1 MGYLRRGGIGPAR
14 FERGAEAGVSL
25 GQMEPTGQHEWRSC
39 RDEMRSLDSWAGV
52 RQIEPMNWLSL
63 LTWCSA
69 LGSGLIAGVFYAFSS
84 FVMPALRQLPAAQGI
99 AAMQAINR
107 TALTPPFL
115 LVFAGTALSCLVL
128 AVASFFEAGADGRT
142 KLRWAGCAAYLVG
155 AFLVT
160 AICNVPRNDMIA
172 KLDALSSSS
181 VASWQLYLSEWTAY
195 NHVRALAALAAL
207 VLLVLSR

>member
-1 MGYLRRGGIGPAR
+1 
-14 FERGAEAGVSL
+14 
-25 GQMEPTGQHEWRSC
+25 
-39 RDEMRSLDSWAGV
+39 
-52 RQIEPMNWLSL
+52 MNWLSL

-115 LVFAGTALSCLVL
+115 LVFIGTALSCLVL
-128 AVASFFEAGADGRT
+128 AVVSLFWGVADGRT
-142 KLRWAGCAAYLVG
+142 RLRWAGCAVYLVG
-155 AFLVT
+155 TVVVT
-160 AICNVPRNDMIA
+160 GICNVPRNDA
-172 KLDALSSSS
+172 LARLDALSPSA

>member
-1 MGYLRRGGIGPAR
+1 
-14 FERGAEAGVSL
+14 
-25 GQMEPTGQHEWRSC
+25 
-39 RDEMRSLDSWAGV
+39 
-52 RQIEPMNWLSL
+52 MNWLSL

-69 LGSGLIAGVFYAFSS
+69 IGSGLIAGVFYAFSS

-115 LVFAGTALSCLVL
+115 LVFVGTACTCLVL
-128 AVASFFEAGADGRT
+128 AVVSLLSGVADGRT
-142 KLRWAGCAAYLVG
+142 RLRWAGCAAYLVG
-155 AFLVT
+155 SFVVT
-160 AICNVPRNDMIA
+160 ATCNVPRNDA
-172 KLDALSSSS
+172 LARLDALSSSD
-181 VASWQLYLSEWTAY
+181 AAYWQLYLSEWTAY

>member
-1 MGYLRRGGIGPAR
+1 
-14 FERGAEAGVSL
+14 
-25 GQMEPTGQHEWRSC
+25 
-39 RDEMRSLDSWAGV
+39 
-52 RQIEPMNWLSL
+52 MNWLSL

-69 LGSGLIAGVFYAFSS
+69 IGSGLIAGVFYAFSS

-115 LVFAGTALSCLVL
+115 LVFVGTACACLAL
-128 AVASFFEAGADGRT
+128 AVVSFFWGVADGRT
-142 KLRWAGCAAYLVG
+142 QLRWAGSASYLVG
-155 AFLVT
+155 AFVVT
-160 AICNVPRNDMIA
+160 GICNVPRNDA
-172 KLDALSSSS
+172 LAQVDALSSSG
-181 VASWQLYLSEWTAY
+181 VAYWQLYLSEWTAY